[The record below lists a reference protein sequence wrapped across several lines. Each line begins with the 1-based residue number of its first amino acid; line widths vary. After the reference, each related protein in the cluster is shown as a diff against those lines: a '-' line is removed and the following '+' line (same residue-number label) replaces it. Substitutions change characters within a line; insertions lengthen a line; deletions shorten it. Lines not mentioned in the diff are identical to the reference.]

1 LAVTLD
7 DTLAEGHAA
16 LAFNLWRYQ
25 WDFSAAER
33 EFRKALEVD
42 PNYANAHHWYGLYLA
57 SRGRF
62 NEARTELS
70 QARAVDPL
78 SLIIM
83 TNSGWIDY
91 FARDFDAAV
100 TKYREATSISPD
112 FIPAIV
118 KTSWAYEQKA
128 MWKESADARERFYR
142 AVGYPSVSDK
152 IQRAYAEAGYPAV
165 LQLLLGE
172 AGKPDRKQYYNE
184 YETARMNALLGNKEQ
199 ALADLKRGL
208 ENRSGWLVFLEQEPT
223 FDVLK
228 SEPEFQ
234 DLIRHIQFQTR
245 PDSQR
250 NVAGSH

>member
-70 QARAVDPL
+70 QAPAVDPL

-142 AVGYPSVSDK
+142 QSGIRLYRTKFSVRMPK
-152 IQRAYAEAGYPAV
+152 PVILRYCNCFW
-165 LQLLLGE
+165 
-172 AGKPDRKQYYNE
+172 GKPESQTGSSITTNTR
-184 YETARMNALLGNKEQ
+184 R
-199 ALADLKRGL
+199 L
-208 ENRSGWLVFLEQEPT
+208 E
-223 FDVLK
+223 
-228 SEPEFQ
+228 
-234 DLIRHIQFQTR
+234 
-245 PDSQR
+245 
-250 NVAGSH
+250 